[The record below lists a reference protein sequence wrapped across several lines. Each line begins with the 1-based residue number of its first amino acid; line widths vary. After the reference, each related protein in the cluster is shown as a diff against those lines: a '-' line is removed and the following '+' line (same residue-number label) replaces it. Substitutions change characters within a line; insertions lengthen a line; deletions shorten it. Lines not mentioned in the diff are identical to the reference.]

1 MRSFLAHCSST
12 DCLIVPL
19 AGGRY
24 LVELKPS
31 VFVMDCLPN
40 MNAETVNSRAP
51 AVLKQLRDG
60 LGPDVPIVVL
70 EGHTY
75 AILSEDF
82 FFAQLLSTT
91 LLYRPVLSW

>member
-1 MRSFLAHCSST
+1 MLWVLVSINACFLRNVHSLTTFST
-12 DCLIVPL
+12 HG
-19 AGGRY
+19 GGRY
-24 LVELKPS
+24 LVELNPS

-70 EGHTY
+70 EGHTCVTPFY
-75 AILSEDF
+75 LFTF
-82 FFAQLLSTT
+82 FFSICDCWT
-91 LLYRPVLSW
+91 